1 MPFMDNLIHLMSS
14 ANNPF
19 MHKPFIGQTFYSLKM
34 MSYSLFSQYNKE
46 KSVTVLG
53 YFICVY
59 DKKYKK
65 MNFKGDRYSKMQ
77 S

>member
-1 MPFMDNLIHLMSS
+1 MMPFMDNHIYLVSS
-14 ANNPF
+14 ANDLF
-19 MHKPFIGQTFYSLKM
+19 VHKLFIWQTFYSLKV

-59 DKKYKK
+59 DKKWKK
-65 MNFKGDRYSKMQ
+65 IF
-77 S
+77 